1 MEQQAETQQA
11 DQQKRLQGLINDN
24 NVLLFMKGTPDF
36 PMCGFSMKAA
46 QALAAVGKT
55 DYAFVNVLEDQDA
68 RSVLPSV
75 SNWPTFPQLFVGGEL
90 LGGSDIVLEMFESG
104 ELKQAIDGA
113 A

>member
-1 MEQQAETQQA
+1 M
-11 DQQKRLQGLINDN
+11 DQTERLKGLISDN

-36 PMCGFSMKAA
+36 PMCGFSMRAA
-46 QALAAVGKT
+46 QALAGVGKT

-68 RSVLPSV
+68 RSLLPSV

-104 ELKQAIDGA
+104 ELKEAIDA